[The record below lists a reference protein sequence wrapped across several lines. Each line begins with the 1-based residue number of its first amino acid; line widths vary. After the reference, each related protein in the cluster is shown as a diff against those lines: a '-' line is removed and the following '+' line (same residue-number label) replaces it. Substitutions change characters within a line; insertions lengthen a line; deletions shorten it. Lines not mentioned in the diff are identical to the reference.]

1 MKKALVLFALVS
13 LFAGSA
19 LADTT
24 RWSCT
29 WTKQGSSHADGP
41 DYLNKKAYELEIH
54 GTSLTLS
61 QGRRRLAAHASNS
74 NPFGF
79 FVDRDHNDF
88 FSMDELNS
96 AIIDVAARMIRQHD
110 SWNARA
116 EQSFTLSINPTDDAG
131 SKSKFMC
138 SALN

>member
-41 DYLNKKAYELEIH
+41 DYLNKK
-54 GTSLTLS
+54 
-61 QGRRRLAAHASNS
+61 AAHASNS